1 MNIRRAT
8 NNDSNEIIS
17 LITSIYNEY
26 GEIMYTEGADRDL
39 LDIRGNYRAK
49 GGDFIVMVN
58 EVDEI
63 IGSHATLPI
72 NTKDGVLTFRRLYL
86 KKNYRGEGAGKKLMD
101 WAVKWSIENQFNRVE
116 FWSDVRFKRAHDFF
130 EKYGFVKSGEIREM
144 NDGALPYSELFFYM
158 MLL

>member
-144 NDGALPYSELFFYM
+144 NDGALPYSEFFFYK

>member
-144 NDGALPYSELFFYM
+144 NDGALPYSEFFFYM

>member
-1 MNIRRAT
+1 MNIRRAS
-8 NNDSNEIIS
+8 NDDSNEIIS

-39 LDIRGNYRAK
+39 LDIRGNYHAK

-72 NTKDGVLTFRRLYL
+72 NTNDGVLTFRRLYL

-144 NDGALPYSELFFYM
+144 NDGALPYSECFFYM

>member
-39 LDIRGNYRAK
+39 LDIRGNYHAK

-86 KKNYRGEGAGKKLMD
+86 KKNSRGEGAGKKLMD
-101 WAVKWSIENQFNRVE
+101 WAVKWSIENQFSRVE

-144 NDGALPYSELFFYM
+144 NDGALPYSEFFFYM

>member
-17 LITSIYNEY
+17 LIASIYNEY

-39 LDIRGNYRAK
+39 LDIRGNYHAK

-144 NDGALPYSELFFYM
+144 KDGALPYSEFFFYM

>member
-39 LDIRGNYRAK
+39 LDIRGHYHAK

-144 NDGALPYSELFFYM
+144 NDGALPYSEFFFYM
-158 MLL
+158 NLD

>member
-1 MNIRRAT
+1 MNIRRAS
-8 NNDSNEIIS
+8 NDDSNEIIS

-39 LDIRGNYRAK
+39 LDIRGNYHAK

-72 NTKDGVLTFRRLYL
+72 NTKDGGLTFRRLYL
-86 KKNYRGEGAGKKLMD
+86 KKNYRGEGA
-101 WAVKWSIENQFNRVE
+101 
-116 FWSDVRFKRAHDFF
+116 
-130 EKYGFVKSGEIREM
+130 
-144 NDGALPYSELFFYM
+144 
-158 MLL
+158 

>member
-39 LDIRGNYRAK
+39 LDIRGNYHAK

-86 KKNYRGEGAGKKLMD
+86 KKNY
-101 WAVKWSIENQFNRVE
+101 SI
-116 FWSDVRFKRAHDFF
+116 FF
-130 EKYGFVKSGEIREM
+130 LVMFVIKQSTKIFVFG
-144 NDGALPYSELFFYM
+144 
-158 MLL
+158 

>member
-1 MNIRRAT
+1 MNIRRAS
-8 NNDSNEIIS
+8 NDDSNEIIS

-144 NDGALPYSELFFYM
+144 NDGALPYSEFFFYM

>member
-26 GEIMYTEGADRDL
+26 GEIMYTEGADSDL
-39 LDIRGNYRAK
+39 LDIRGNYHAK

-144 NDGALPYSELFFYM
+144 NDGALPYSEFFFYM

>member
-39 LDIRGNYRAK
+39 LDIRGNYHAK

-130 EKYGFVKSGEIREM
+130 EKYGFLKSGEIREM
-144 NDGALPYSELFFYM
+144 NDGALPYSEFFFYM

>member
-101 WAVKWSIENQFNRVE
+101 WAVKWSIDNQFNRVE

-144 NDGALPYSELFFYM
+144 NDGALPYSEFFFYM

>member
-58 EVDEI
+58 EVNEI

-144 NDGALPYSELFFYM
+144 NDGALPYSEFFFYM

>member
-39 LDIRGNYRAK
+39 LDIRGNYHAK

-86 KKNYRGEGAGKKLMD
+86 KKKLQRRRCR
-101 WAVKWSIENQFNRVE
+101 K
-116 FWSDVRFKRAHDFF
+116 
-130 EKYGFVKSGEIREM
+130 EI
-144 NDGALPYSELFFYM
+144 DGLGCKM
-158 MLL
+158 VH